1 MFSPF
6 CLTSNVDSADRRRH
20 YQQRKLEMLLFLR
33 DGLERRLSAVKA
45 AIETLEQQM
54 KRDHQSAS

>member
-6 CLTSNVDSADRRRH
+6 CISSNVDSADRRRH
-20 YQQRKLEMLLFLR
+20 YQNRKLEMLLFLR

-45 AIETLEQQM
+45 AIETLEQQIQ
-54 KRDHQSAS
+54 RDQNPAS

>member
-6 CLTSNVDSADRRRH
+6 CLPSNVDSADRRRH
-20 YQQRKLEMLLFLR
+20 YQSRKLEMLLFLR

-45 AIETLEQQM
+45 AIETLEQQIE
-54 KRDHQSAS
+54 RDQNPAS